1 MDGGGGVDLS
11 AELLGLAERNP
22 QLEARLLE
30 LARERDQYGRERD
43 EYRKLYM
50 LAREEI
56 AQLKRGLTGQKAQR
70 VPADDGQ
77 LSLAILELLLGEQR
91 DPEASESAPTQTIA
105 AHERKKAVRRPLPE
119 NLPRVTIEIV
129 PPEVEREGL
138 DAFTLIGVD
147 KRELTERRPAS
158 IVVVEMIKKKFIRNS
173 EIGANQTKVYQA
185 ETPEL
190 PIPRSNVGP
199 GFLADSIVKRW
210 QDHLPLH
217 RMESIYRRE
226 GFEFNR
232 STICGW
238 HMKLAEL
245 VRPLVEAMHVDC
257 LSQPYL
263 CTDATGVL
271 VQHPGRCKNGHF
283 WVLVAPKKHA
293 LFKFS
298 MKHDSAAVDELLPD
312 YKGYLILDAHKVYD
326 HLFGEQ
332 KATEVGCWSHLRK
345 YVLEALSIEPERLRE
360 PMACIQALFQIERE
374 IAGAPPLTRSRTR
387 QEQSKPIVAKF
398 FAWCANEKP
407 LALEDSPLYAAIRY
421 ATNQQAAL
429 ERFLEDP
436 RLPLHN
442 NISELHLRRQAIGR
456 KNYLF
461 VGNEEGGHVN
471 TLFVSLLASCA
482 MHQIEPWA
490 YLRDILCLLPRWPI
504 HQVLDLAPAYWGATY
519 ARDAVQAELAANV
532 YRRATLTED

>member
-1 MDGGGGVDLS
+1 MITGVDSGGAVKLS
-11 AELLGLAERNP
+11 AELLRLVRSIPE
-22 QLEARLLE
+22 LEARL
-30 LARERDQYGRERD
+30 ARMERERD

-70 VPADDGQ
+70 VPEDDGQ
-77 LSLAILELLLGEQR
+77 LSLAILDLLLGDKQDEQT
-91 DPEASESAPTQTIA
+91 PTAEANTQSIP
-105 AHERKKAVRRPLPE
+105 AHERRKPVRRPLPE
-119 NLPRVTIEIV
+119 NLPRVTIEVV
-129 PPEVEREGL
+129 PPEVEHEGL
-138 DAFTLIGVD
+138 DAFTVIGVD
-147 KRELTERRPAS
+147 KRESAERRPAS
-158 IVVVEMIKKKFIRNS
+158 IVVVELIKKKFIRKS
-173 EIGANQTKVYQA
+173 EIGLDQTKVYQA

-210 QDHLPLH
+210 QDHLPLN
-217 RMESIYRRE
+217 RMEGIYRRE

-238 HMKLAEL
+238 HMQLADL
-245 VRPLVEAMHVDC
+245 VQPLIEAMHADC
-257 LSQPYL
+257 LRQPYL

-293 LFKFS
+293 LFRFS
-298 MKHDSAAVDELLPD
+298 MKHDAAAVDELLPD

-332 KATEVGCWSHLRK
+332 KATEVACWGHLRK
-345 YVLEALSIEPERLRE
+345 YVLEALTIEPERLRE
-360 PMACIQALFQIERE
+360 PMACIQALFQIERD
-374 IAGAPPLTRSRTR
+374 IAAAPPLARSRTR
-387 QEQSKPIVAKF
+387 QEKSKPIVAKF
-398 FAWCANEKP
+398 FAWCQQENEQ
-407 LALEDSPLYAAIRY
+407 ALEGSPLHAAIRY

-442 NISELHLRRQAIGR
+442 NISELNLRRQAVGR
-456 KNYLF
+456 KNWLF
-461 VGNEEGGHVN
+461 VGNEEGGRVN

-490 YLRDILCLLPRWPI
+490 YLRDILCLLPRWPV
-504 HQVLDLAPAYWGATY
+504 QQALDLAPAYWNATC
-519 ARDAVQAELAANV
+519 ARDDVQAKLSANV
-532 YRRATLTED
+532 YRQATLSEA